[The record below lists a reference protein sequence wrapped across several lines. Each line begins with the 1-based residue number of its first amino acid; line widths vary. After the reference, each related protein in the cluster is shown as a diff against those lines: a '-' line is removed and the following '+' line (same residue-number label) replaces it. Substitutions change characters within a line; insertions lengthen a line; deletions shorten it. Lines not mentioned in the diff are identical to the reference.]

1 MEIKKLINTLLIT
14 ILSASLITGCGGN
27 TNSGDS
33 QQGAQESTQE
43 NSQENSEVNV
53 ETEVEAVYPTGELMT
68 PAEAFA
74 GGDGSKESPY
84 EISNAEEL
92 YRMASIINGYE
103 LGADK
108 SYYVLTAD
116 IVINDVTNYE
126 NWEKEAPQY
135 GWEPINSFQGN
146 FNGNGHSIT
155 GLYCFVS
162 GEDSTV
168 GGGLFDTISGGI
180 VENLILDKAMVIRL
194 TTAQY
199 AGILASSIYDGEV
212 YNCQVSGI
220 VKGSRCG
227 GVIGSTSWSV
237 VDGCSFDGEVRG
249 EQGGY
254 CGGIIGSAS
263 GVIVS
268 NCNNKGAIASTDEKD
283 TNVGGIVG
291 SFSATSMGFSLDEET
306 YPEEAAKTEAWIQS
320 VKGKGVGIKN
330 CINQGEVYAKVGC
343 AGGIVGDISD
353 GLGHEY
359 RDVAVISNCANEG
372 NVSGDGTALCSIG
385 GICGWYATSPATLED
400 VIVTGGVKFE
410 NCANSGTIT
419 TAGANA
425 GGILGGA
432 NIEKGTIMF
441 ENCSDTGVI
450 MAELEERG
458 GFDTTV
464 GGVAG
469 TISIFEESHLQF
481 ENCLAESEI
490 STKEVA
496 FVGGMVGS
504 ITVAESN
511 EGELTCIL
519 NNCQSN
525 SSLTVDDYATCG
537 SICGSFMKGV
547 QKDDFAGKIEVKNCT
562 STSEFPEFGTA
573 GSIVDYLEAAY
584 IEALENEKK
593 QEAGE

>member
-1 MEIKKLINTLLIT
+1 MVGVI
-14 ILSASLITGCGGN
+14 SASLLTGCGGKSS
-27 TNSGDS
+27 TGDS
-33 QQGAQESTQE
+33 QQVAQESTQG
-43 NSQENSEVNV
+43 NLQEDVQVSAEPEV
-53 ETEVEAVYPTGELMT
+53 VYPTGELMT

-74 GGDGSKESPY
+74 GGDGSKENPY
-84 EISNAEEL
+84 EISTAEEL

-116 IVINDVTNYE
+116 IVINDVANYE

-168 GGGLFDTISGGI
+168 SGGLFDYVSGGMI
-180 VENLILDKAMVIRL
+180 ENLILDKSMVIRL
-194 TTAQY
+194 TTANY
-199 AGILASSIYDGEV
+199 AGILAGSVSQAEV
-212 YNCQVSGI
+212 LNCQVSGV
-220 VKGSRCG
+220 VKGPHCG
-227 GVIGSTSWSV
+227 GVIGHTSWSV

-268 NCNNKGAIASTDEKD
+268 NCNNKGAITSTDEKD
-283 TNVGGIVG
+283 INVGGIVG
-291 SFSATSMGFSLDEET
+291 SFSATAMGFSLDEET
-306 YPEEAAKTEAWIQS
+306 YPEEAAETEAWIQDI
-320 VKGKGVGIKN
+320 KAKGVGIKR
-330 CINQGEVYAKVGC
+330 CTNQGDVQAEKGC
-343 AGGIVGDISD
+343 AGGIVGDVSD

-359 RDVAVISNCANEG
+359 RDVAVISNCVNEG
-372 NVSGDGTALCSIG
+372 NVSGEGTALCSIG
-385 GICGWYATSPATLED
+385 GICGWYATSPATLDD
-400 VIVTGGVKFE
+400 VVVTGGVKFE
-410 NCANSGTIT
+410 NCANNGTIT
-419 TAGANA
+419 SIGANA
-425 GGILGGA
+425 AGILGGA

-441 ENCSDTGVI
+441 ENCSDTGAI

-458 GFDTTV
+458 GFDTKV
-464 GGVAG
+464 GGIAG

-481 ENCLAESEI
+481 ENCLAESEVH
-490 STKEVA
+490 TKEVA

-504 ITVAESN
+504 ITVAESK

-525 SSLTVDDYATCG
+525 GNITTDEYAACG
-537 SICGSFMKGV
+537 SICGSFMEGV
-547 QKDDFAGKIEVKNCT
+547 KKDDFAGTVEVKNCT
-562 STSEFPEFGTA
+562 STNDMPEYGTA

-584 IEALENEKK
+584 IEALENEKR

>member
-1 MEIKKLINTLLIT
+1 MVGVI
-14 ILSASLITGCGGN
+14 SASLLTGCGGKSS
-27 TNSGDS
+27 TGDS
-33 QQGAQESTQE
+33 QQVVQESTQG
-43 NSQENSEVNV
+43 NLQEDVQVSAEPEV
-53 ETEVEAVYPTGELMT
+53 VYPTGELMT

-74 GGDGSKESPY
+74 GGDGSKENPY
-84 EISNAEEL
+84 EISTAEEL

-116 IVINDVTNYE
+116 IVINDVANYE

-180 VENLILDKAMVIRL
+180 IENLILDKVMVIRL
-194 TTAQY
+194 TTAEY
-199 AGILASSIYDGEV
+199 AGALAGSVYEGEIH
-212 YNCQVSGI
+212 NCQVSGV
-220 VKGSRCG
+220 VKGPHCG
-227 GVIGSTSWSV
+227 GVIGHTSWSV
-237 VDGCSFDGEVRG
+237 VDGCSFDGEVKG

-268 NCNNKGAIASTDEKD
+268 NCNNKGAITSTDEKD
-283 TNVGGIVG
+283 INVGGIVG
-291 SFSATSMGFSLDEET
+291 SFSATSMGFLLDEET
-306 YPEEAAKTEAWIQS
+306 YPEEAAETEAWIQAI
-320 VKGKGVGIKN
+320 KAKGVGIKN
-330 CINQGEVYAKVGC
+330 CTNQGDVQAEKGC

-359 RDVAVISNCANEG
+359 RDVAVISNCVNEG
-372 NVSGDGTALCSIG
+372 NVSGEGTALCSIG
-385 GICGWYATSPATLED
+385 GICGWYATSPATLDD

-410 NCANSGTIT
+410 NCANNGTIT
-419 TAGANA
+419 SIGANA
-425 GGILGGA
+425 AGILGGA

-458 GFDTTV
+458 GFDTIV
-464 GGVAG
+464 GGIAG
-469 TISIFEESHLQF
+469 TISIFEESYLQF
-481 ENCLAESEI
+481 ENCLAESEVH
-490 STKEVA
+490 TKEVA

-504 ITVAESN
+504 ITVAESK

-525 SSLTVDDYATCG
+525 GNITVDDYATCG
-537 SICGSFMKGV
+537 SICGSFMRGV

-562 STSEFPEFGTA
+562 STSELPEFGTA

-584 IEALENEKK
+584 IEALENEKR

>member
-1 MEIKKLINTLLIT
+1 MESVKKGKSLPQNIDDIFFKEGAF
-14 ILSASLITGCGGN
+14 LSN
-27 TNSGDS
+27 
-33 QQGAQESTQE
+33 E
-43 NSQENSEVNV
+43 
-53 ETEVEAVYPTGELMT
+53 
-68 PAEAFA
+68 
-74 GGDGSKESPY
+74 
-84 EISNAEEL
+84 
-92 YRMASIINGYE
+92 YE

-146 FNGNGHSIT
+146 FNGDGHSIT

-168 GGGLFDTISGGI
+168 GGGLFDNISGGR
-180 VENLILDKAMVIRL
+180 VENLNLDKAMVIRL

-199 AGILASSIYDGEV
+199 AGILAGSGYDAEIQ
-212 YNCQVSGI
+212 NCRVSGTVI
-220 VKGSRCG
+220 GPHSG
-227 GVIGSTSWSV
+227 GVIGYASWSI
-237 VDGCSFDGEVRG
+237 VDGCSFDGAVRG

-254 CGGIIGSAS
+254 CGGIMGSAA
-263 GVIVS
+263 GCVVS
-268 NCNNKGAIASTDEKD
+268 NCSNNGTITSTDEKD

-291 SFSATSMGFSLDEET
+291 SFSAAAMGFLLDEES
-306 YPEEAAKTEAWIQS
+306 YSEEVAKTEAWIQS
-320 VKGKGVGIKN
+320 VKGKGIGIKN
-330 CINQGEVYAKVGC
+330 CINQGQVQAKK
-343 AGGIVGDISD
+343 GG
-353 GLGHEY
+353 
-359 RDVAVISNCANEG
+359 
-372 NVSGDGTALCSIG
+372 
-385 GICGWYATSPATLED
+385 
-400 VIVTGGVKFE
+400 
-410 NCANSGTIT
+410 
-419 TAGANA
+419 A

-432 NIEKGTIMF
+432 NIKKGTIIF

-464 GGVAG
+464 GGIAG

-481 ENCLAESEI
+481 ENYLAESEI

-562 STSEFPEFGTA
+562 STSELPEFGTA

-593 QEAGE
+593 MEAGE

>member
-1 MEIKKLINTLLIT
+1 MKKLIKILMVGV
-14 ILSASLITGCGGN
+14 LSASLITGCGGN
-27 TNSGDS
+27 TNTGDS
-33 QQGAQESTQE
+33 QQAAQESTQE

-53 ETEVEAVYPTGELMT
+53 ETEAEVVYPTGELMT

-84 EISNAEEL
+84 EISTAEEL

-108 SYYVLTAD
+108 SYYVLTSD

-194 TTAQY
+194 TTAEY
-199 AGILASSIYDGEV
+199 AGALAGSVYEGEIH
-212 YNCQVSGI
+212 NCQVSGV
-220 VKGSRCG
+220 VKGPHCG

-320 VKGKGVGIKN
+320 VKKQGVGIKN

-359 RDVAVISNCANEG
+359 RDVAVISNCVNEG
-372 NVSGDGTALCSIG
+372 NVSGEGTALCSIG

-410 NCANSGTIT
+410 NCANNGTIT

-441 ENCSDTGVI
+441 ENCSDIGMI

-464 GGVAG
+464 GGMVG

-562 STSEFPEFGTA
+562 STSELPEFGTA
-573 GSIVDYLEAAY
+573 GSIIGYLEAAY

-593 QEAGE
+593 METGE

>member
-1 MEIKKLINTLLIT
+1 MESVKKGKSLPQNIDDIFFKEGAF
-14 ILSASLITGCGGN
+14 LSN
-27 TNSGDS
+27 
-33 QQGAQESTQE
+33 E
-43 NSQENSEVNV
+43 
-53 ETEVEAVYPTGELMT
+53 
-68 PAEAFA
+68 
-74 GGDGSKESPY
+74 
-84 EISNAEEL
+84 
-92 YRMASIINGYE
+92 YE

-237 VDGCSFDGEVRG
+237 VDGCSFDGEIRG

-283 TNVGGIVG
+283 INVGGIVG
-291 SFSATSMGFSLDEET
+291 SFSATAMGFSLDEET

-330 CINQGEVYAKVGC
+330 CINQGQVQAKK
-343 AGGIVGDISD
+343 GG
-353 GLGHEY
+353 
-359 RDVAVISNCANEG
+359 
-372 NVSGDGTALCSIG
+372 
-385 GICGWYATSPATLED
+385 
-400 VIVTGGVKFE
+400 
-410 NCANSGTIT
+410 
-419 TAGANA
+419 A

-432 NIEKGTIMF
+432 NIKKGTIIF

-464 GGVAG
+464 GGIAG

-562 STSEFPEFGTA
+562 STSELPEFGTA

-593 QEAGE
+593 MEAGE